1 MLDLNVIEK
10 EIAELE
16 SRNTCYA
23 VCEKLACLYTVRDAV
38 EKKGML
44 SDAGE
49 VGDSSVMSGGRVDID
64 NEFTMCAKKLDK
76 VSLISVLSP
85 IMNDMRV
92 VMPLQYNSII
102 TSLKNAVK

>member
-16 SRNTCYA
+16 RRNTCYA

-49 VGDSSVMSGGRVDID
+49 VSGYTVANVRSD
-64 NEFTMCAKKLDK
+64 NSDFTMYARKMNKE
-76 VSLISVLSP
+76 SLISVLSP
-85 IMNDMRV
+85 IMNDIKV

-102 TSLKNAVK
+102 TSLRNAVK